1 MADILETLRVAYAT
15 YGDLL
20 NFVLVNAILALSMYL
35 TLSCGLFTMAN
46 AAFMGIGAYTS
57 ALLVITLGWP
67 MVLTLACGTLAAA
80 LIAVPLGWP
89 ALRLQG
95 IYLAMATIAFGEVV
109 RIAFLNLPITG
120 GARGLPRIPAEVQ
133 GWHLILV
140 LILLVYFFERLRG
153 SRTAHAISAIRDDPV
168 AAAAAGV
175 NVTYYRTL
183 TFVVGAGVAGLA
195 GGLSAHLTRFIAPGD
210 FGFARAVEVL
220 VFAIV
225 GGTGTHW
232 GALVG
237 AAVMTLLP
245 ELLRFLREWR
255 LIVSG
260 VVLLAVMLFLP
271 GGVVGLFGKRGGR
284 GGLIGSKR
292 VSTAGPGA
300 PAP

>member
-1 MADILETLRVAYAT
+1 
-15 YGDLL
+15 
-20 NFVLVNAILALSMYL
+20 
-35 TLSCGLFTMAN
+35 
-46 AAFMGIGAYTS
+46 
-57 ALLVITLGWP
+57 
-67 MVLTLACGTLAAA
+67 
-80 LIAVPLGWP
+80 
-89 ALRLQG
+89 
-95 IYLAMATIAFGEVV
+95 MATIAFGEVV
-109 RIAFLNLPITG
+109 RIVLLNLPITG

-133 GWHLILV
+133 GWHLVLV
-140 LILLVYFFERLRG
+140 LIMLVYFFERLRG
-153 SRTAHAISAIRDDPV
+153 SRTAHAISAIRDDPI

-183 TFVVGAGVAGLA
+183 TFVLGAGLAGLA

-245 ELLRFLREWR
+245 EVLRFLREWR

-271 GGVVGLFGKRGGR
+271 GGVVSLFGKRGGH
-284 GGLIGSKR
+284 GGPIGSKH
-292 VSTAGPGA
+292 VA
-300 PAP
+300 PARPGTPAP